1 MKAICDAATPSTDS
15 TMELQVAAYECLN
28 KVVSLYYDK
37 IEKSMH
43 LNTSFFLVISISHMV
58 DQNSIDCNTMD

>member
-1 MKAICDAATPSTDS
+1 MKVICDAATPSTDS

-37 IEKSMH
+37 MDDYMTSTLYNVSIFFIEWLS
-43 LNTSFFLVISISHMV
+43 LLIFYS
-58 DQNSIDCNTMD
+58 

>member
-15 TMELQVAAYECLN
+15 TIELQVAAYECLN

-37 IEKSMH
+37 MDDYM
-43 LNTSFFLVISISHMV
+43 TSALYNVSIFLSHGYPY
-58 DQNSIDCNTMD
+58 

>member
-1 MKAICDAATPSTDS
+1 MKVICDAATPSTDS

-37 IEKSMH
+37 MDDYMTSTLYNVSIFFIEWLSL
-43 LNTSFFLVISISHMV
+43 LNIL
-58 DQNSIDCNTMD
+58 

>member
-15 TMELQVAAYECLN
+15 TIELQVAAYECLN

-37 IEKSMH
+37 MDDYM
-43 LNTSFFLVISISHMV
+43 TSTLYNVSIFLSGGYLY
-58 DQNSIDCNTMD
+58 